1 MSTQAERL
9 ITASK
14 IIPLKYMTY
23 KHTIN
28 NYYGESSIKSRRI
41 LFLMLLLMV
50 MFYQDQER
58 SRLLVLIL
66 TSKIPVPNCWWRYIY
81 GLTLT
86 PILEMENAPSYV
98 IYIMIYRTTDK

>member
-28 NYYGESSIKSRRI
+28 NYYGESSIKCRDFVFDVVIDGYVLS
-41 LFLMLLLMV
+41 
-50 MFYQDQER
+50 R
-58 SRLLVLIL
+58 SRE
-66 TSKIPVPNCWWRYIY
+66 K
-81 GLTLT
+81 
-86 PILEMENAPSYV
+86 
-98 IYIMIYRTTDK
+98 

>member
-28 NYYGESSIKSRRI
+28 NYGEFSIKSRDFVFDVVI
-41 LFLMLLLMV
+41 DGYVLS
-50 MFYQDQER
+50 R
-58 SRLLVLIL
+58 SRE
-66 TSKIPVPNCWWRYIY
+66 K
-81 GLTLT
+81 
-86 PILEMENAPSYV
+86 
-98 IYIMIYRTTDK
+98 

>member
-28 NYYGESSIKSRRI
+28 NYYSESSIKSRDFVFDVVI
-41 LFLMLLLMV
+41 DGYVLS
-50 MFYQDQER
+50 R
-58 SRLLVLIL
+58 SRE
-66 TSKIPVPNCWWRYIY
+66 K
-81 GLTLT
+81 
-86 PILEMENAPSYV
+86 
-98 IYIMIYRTTDK
+98 

>member
-28 NYYGESSIKSRRI
+28 NYGEFKSRDFVFDVVI
-41 LFLMLLLMV
+41 EGYVLS
-50 MFYQDQER
+50 R
-58 SRLLVLIL
+58 SRE
-66 TSKIPVPNCWWRYIY
+66 K
-81 GLTLT
+81 
-86 PILEMENAPSYV
+86 
-98 IYIMIYRTTDK
+98 

>member
-28 NYYGESSIKSRRI
+28 ITTTVNPLLSPGI
-41 LFLMLLLMV
+41 LFLMLLLKV
-50 MFYQDQER
+50 TFYQDQER

-66 TSKIPVPNCWWRYIY
+66 TSKILVPNC
-81 GLTLT
+81 
-86 PILEMENAPSYV
+86 
-98 IYIMIYRTTDK
+98 

>member
-14 IIPLKYMTY
+14 IIPLKYMTLY

-28 NYYGESSIKSRRI
+28 NLMVNPLLSPGIV
-41 LFLMLLLMV
+41 FLMLLLKV

-66 TSKIPVPNCWWRYIY
+66 TSKIPVPNC
-81 GLTLT
+81 
-86 PILEMENAPSYV
+86 
-98 IYIMIYRTTDK
+98 